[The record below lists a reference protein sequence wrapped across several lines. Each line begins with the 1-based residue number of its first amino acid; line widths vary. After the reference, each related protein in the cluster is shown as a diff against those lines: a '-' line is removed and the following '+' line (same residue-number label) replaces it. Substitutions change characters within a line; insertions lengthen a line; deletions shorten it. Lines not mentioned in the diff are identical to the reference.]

1 LASRTQKSSNGRWPP
16 EVKDRAKAL
25 YLSGQ
30 RLKEIAAELGVTS
43 RTLEKWQALGDWKV
57 ELLAAQ
63 NEQALDA
70 FDGNLSVQNTARANL
85 LRGYQLL
92 SNIGEESLQ
101 DDRLRFKDKKQA
113 ADIML
118 EGMKGEVALESVA
131 LTMEFFRE
139 VAQIIREEVTDDET
153 LQRLAARLTKVG
165 NVYNNKFESIR
176 SA

>member
-1 LASRTQKSSNGRWPP
+1 
-16 EVKDRAKAL
+16 
-25 YLSGQ
+25 
-30 RLKEIAAELGVTS
+30 LGVTS